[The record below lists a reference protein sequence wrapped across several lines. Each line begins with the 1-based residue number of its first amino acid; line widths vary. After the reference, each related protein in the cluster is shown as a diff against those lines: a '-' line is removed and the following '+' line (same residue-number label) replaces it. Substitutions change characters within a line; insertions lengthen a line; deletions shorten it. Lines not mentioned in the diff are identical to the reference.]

1 MTIATPSTARDQKP
15 AAPIRWKVVQ
25 PGLWIGHRDRE
36 FAGMIEST
44 MAGDYAAMTNLGQ
57 QLGTFPSVDAAKQ
70 SFTD

>member
-1 MTIATPSTARDQKP
+1 MTIATHTTARDQKP

-25 PGLWIGHRDRE
+25 AGLWIGHRDGE

-44 MAGDYAAMTNLGQ
+44 VDGGYAAMTSLGQ
-57 QLGTFPSVDAAKQ
+57 QLGTFSSVDAAKQ